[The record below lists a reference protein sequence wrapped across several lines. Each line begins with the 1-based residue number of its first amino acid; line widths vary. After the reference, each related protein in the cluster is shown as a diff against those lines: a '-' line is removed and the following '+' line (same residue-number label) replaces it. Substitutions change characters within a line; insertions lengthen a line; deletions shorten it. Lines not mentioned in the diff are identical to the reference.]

1 MVERTEVGRLS
12 AYIKDDYWQF
22 TLNLEDMS
30 EPMLIAKVHMMMVK
44 TPQTRDIFQK
54 AIQDVVAV
62 SIQDMTE
69 DSIISISDNV
79 LDH

>member
-1 MVERTEVGRLS
+1 MIQRTELGRLS

-44 TPQTRDIFQK
+44 NPQTREIFQK

>member
-1 MVERTEVGRLS
+1 MVQRTEMGRLH
-12 AYIKDDYWQF
+12 AHIKDDYWQF
-22 TLNLEDMS
+22 TLHLEDMS

-44 TPQTRDIFQK
+44 TSQTREIFQE
-54 AIQDVVAV
+54 AMQSIISI